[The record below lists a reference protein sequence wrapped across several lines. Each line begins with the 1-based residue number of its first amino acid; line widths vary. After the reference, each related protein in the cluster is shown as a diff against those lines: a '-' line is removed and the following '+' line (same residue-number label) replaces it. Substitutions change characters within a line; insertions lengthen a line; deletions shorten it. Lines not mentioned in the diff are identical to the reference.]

1 MLVAV
6 PVLDHDVAPRFG
18 FADSFLI
25 GEIQDGRV
33 VRVDQVEALLR
44 GFVNRLDALR
54 RLGVEVVLCG
64 GFNRTF
70 LPLAE
75 EFQIRVHAGV
85 AGEARLV
92 LESYA
97 RSAAARAT
105 PAAYQEA
112 EQ

>member
-6 PVLDHDVAPRFG
+6 PVLGHDVAPRFG

-25 GEIQDGRV
+25 GEIQQGRV

-44 GFVNRLDALR
+44 GFVNRLGALR

-64 GFNRTF
+64 GFNRKF

-75 EFQIRVHAGV
+75 EFRIRVHAGV
-85 AGEARLV
+85 AGEARTV
-92 LESYA
+92 LDSYA
-97 RSAAARAT
+97 RGEVAPDI
-105 PAAYQEA
+105 PAGDKEG